1 MRHEHLPHKFTRI
14 GMAEDGKEYIQC
26 VRTGDVL
33 VQSDES
39 AWSHFA
45 NKREWRSRVA
55 AQLYPELIHLQRT
68 LKEVGNHEEIEEQLR
83 VLNRALGV
91 ADELAANARRRV
103 GRLEAL
109 LAGVAAGTNDGS

>member
-45 NKREWRSRVA
+45 STREWRARVA

-68 LKEVGNHEEIEEQLR
+68 LKEVGNHEEVEEQLR
-83 VLNRALGV
+83 VLRRALTV
-91 ADELAANARRRV
+91 ADELKANINRRIE
-103 GRLEAL
+103 RLEAL
-109 LAGVAAGTNDGS
+109 RTGSAGE